1 MFDIKHKKHLFWI
14 NTFQI
19 ARKNLRGD
27 ADITPL
33 RVITRRREKYYTK
46 QFSKLGR
53 SATYYLV
60 LRGANTV
67 CAGGEWDLRSYKG
80 FVGQPNTLL

>member
-1 MFDIKHKKHLFWI
+1 MFDIKHKKNHLFLI
-14 NTFQI
+14 KTFQI

-33 RVITRRREKYYTK
+33 RVTARRREKYYTK

-53 SATYYLV
+53 SEFMMNVITYP
-60 LRGANTV
+60 
-67 CAGGEWDLRSYKG
+67 CWDLS
-80 FVGQPNTLL
+80 